1 MNFPID
7 NYQYDDAIELED
19 RTTAE
24 WKGQIQ
30 DIHIL
35 LQIYNCS
42 PDLPE
47 TSAIPSIGAL
57 LKFSIFYARCCFI
70 PSNLR
75 DVALIR
81 NKVLWIELSELTR

>member
-1 MNFPID
+1 MNVPID

-30 DIHIL
+30 NIHLL
-35 LQIYNCS
+35 LQLYNCS

-47 TSAIPSIGAL
+47 TSAIPSIDTS
-57 LKFSIFYARCCFI
+57 LKILNF
-70 PSNLR
+70 PMHL
-75 DVALIR
+75 V
-81 NKVLWIELSELTR
+81 VLFRVTQEKLH